1 MIAIHCLGSRNGGV
15 SSSLSYRIDENGSE
29 ELTRG
34 IINHI
39 LNGAI
44 GRAIDELQAHYPAVL
59 DLSIDNGEATRSSAT
74 NGRSNGN
81 GTMNGNGN

>member
-1 MIAIHCLGSRNGGV
+1 MRWEVALIAIHYLGSRNGGV
-15 SSSLSYRIDENGSE
+15 SSSLSYRIDEDGSQK
-29 ELTRG
+29 LMRG

-59 DLSIDNGEATRSSAT
+59 DLSIDNGEANRSSTT
-74 NGRSNGN
+74 NVRSN
-81 GTMNGNGN
+81 